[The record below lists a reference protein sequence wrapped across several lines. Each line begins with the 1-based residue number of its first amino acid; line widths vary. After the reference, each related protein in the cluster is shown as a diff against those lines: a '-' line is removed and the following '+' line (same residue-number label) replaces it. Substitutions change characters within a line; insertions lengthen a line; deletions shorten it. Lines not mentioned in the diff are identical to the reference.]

1 MKRFARALILLS
13 LLSLAACAGDSYPS
27 ERLAPTN
34 ASALQSAAASSSDV
48 PTSAAPRAGELSP
61 QAGVVPASLSGPP
74 RSADVRQPSIPR
86 SALDRSHSMV
96 RETRVLLSQLD
107 RQSGLPVIEPPPR
120 VTPGGPTPAVPGI
133 AGLTPPGGS
142 AAGLIR
148 GGDTIEVRYFRNT
161 RLEGQRYGIGVG
173 DVLRVDVVDHPDVSR
188 DRVLVLPDGH
198 ISLPLIGSVRAA
210 GKNVD
215 QLSQELGQRYASERI
230 LQPQVTVAVEQGDRR
245 LETLFQLESGGGPAS
260 MRIAVTQDGVLA
272 LPFIPPIA
280 ANQPMATLLQQIRQA
295 YFREF
300 GGRLEVTANV
310 IERGGV
316 PVVYVMG
323 EVKQPVTVPHNSALN
338 PMMAVAAAGGF
349 LNTAEPRDVR
359 VIRLD
364 EQRNYVVHAFDFES
378 NLDGKSRVV
387 ADFRL
392 QPQDVVYVRPS
403 GVSEANRW
411 VEQYIVRML
420 PFNFGMNVVF
430 AP

>member
-1 MKRFARALILLS
+1 MKRFARALIRLS
-13 LLSLAACAGDSYPS
+13 LLSLAACAGDNYPS
-27 ERLAPTN
+27 ERTAPTN
-34 ASALQSAAASSSDV
+34 APTFQSAAASSSDV
-48 PTSAAPRAGELSP
+48 PSSVAARTGELSP
-61 QAGVVPASLSGPP
+61 QAGVMPASLSGP
-74 RSADVRQPSIPR
+74 SQLAENTPSTSSPQ
-86 SALDRSHSMV
+86 AYDRSHSLV
-96 RETRVLLSQLD
+96 RETRVLLSQRD
-107 RQSGLPVIEPPPR
+107 TSSTLPIIEPSVPR
-120 VTPGGPTPAVPGI
+120 VAPTGTAPTRPTLAVP
-133 AGLTPPGGS
+133 AGSVT
-142 AAGLIR
+142 GLIR

-230 LQPQVTVAVEQGDRR
+230 LQPQVTVAVEQSDRR

-349 LNTAEPRDVR
+349 LGTAEPRDVR

-364 EQRNYVVHAFDFES
+364 SERNYVVHAFDFTS
-378 NLDGKSRVV
+378 NLEGKSRVV

-403 GVSEANRW
+403 GVSSANRW

>member
-1 MKRFARALILLS
+1 MKRFARALCLLTG
-13 LLSLAACAGDSYPS
+13 LVLAACASDPYPS
-27 ERLAPTN
+27 EQLASTYAP
-34 ASALQSAAASSSDV
+34 SFQSAAASSSDV
-48 PTSAAPRAGELSP
+48 PSSAATRANELDP
-61 QAGVVPASLSGPP
+61 QAGVMPASLAGPAQLAENRPSTNLP
-74 RSADVRQPSIPR
+74 RTN
-86 SALDRSHSMV
+86 DRSHSLV
-96 RETRVLLSQLD
+96 RETRVLLSQRD
-107 RQSGLPVIEPPPR
+107 TSSPLPIIEPSVPR
-120 VTPGGPTPAVPGI
+120 IAPTGQTPTRPILAVP
-133 AGLTPPGGS
+133 AGTET
-142 AAGLIR
+142 GLIR

-215 QLSQELGQRYASERI
+215 QLGQELAQRYASERI
-230 LQPQVTVAVEQGDRR
+230 LQPQVTVAVEQSDRR

-272 LPFIPPIA
+272 LPFIPPIP
-280 ANQPMATLLQQIRQA
+280 ANQPMGTLLQQIRQA

-364 EQRNYVVHAFDFES
+364 DKRNYVVHAFNFES

>member
-1 MKRFARALILLS
+1 MGGFDASIIR
-13 LLSLAACAGDSYPS
+13 AGD
-27 ERLAPTN
+27 
-34 ASALQSAAASSSDV
+34 V
-48 PTSAAPRAGELSP
+48 
-61 QAGVVPASLSGPP
+61 
-74 RSADVRQPSIPR
+74 
-86 SALDRSHSMV
+86 
-96 RETRVLLSQLD
+96 
-107 RQSGLPVIEPPPR
+107 
-120 VTPGGPTPAVPGI
+120 
-133 AGLTPPGGS
+133 
-142 AAGLIR
+142 
-148 GGDTIEVRYFRNT
+148 IEVRFFRNT
-161 RLEGQRYGIGVG
+161 QLEGQRYGIGVG

-215 QLSQELGQRYASERI
+215 QLSQELAQRYASERI

-260 MRIAVTQDGVLA
+260 MRISVTQDGVLA

-280 ANQPMATLLQQIRQA
+280 ANQPMPSLLQAIRQA
-295 YFREF
+295 YRQQF

-310 IERGGV
+310 IERGGL

-323 EVKQPVTVPHNSALN
+323 EVKQPVTVPHNAALN
-338 PMMAVAAAGGF
+338 PIMAVAAAGGF
-349 LNTAEPRDVR
+349 LGTAEPRDVR